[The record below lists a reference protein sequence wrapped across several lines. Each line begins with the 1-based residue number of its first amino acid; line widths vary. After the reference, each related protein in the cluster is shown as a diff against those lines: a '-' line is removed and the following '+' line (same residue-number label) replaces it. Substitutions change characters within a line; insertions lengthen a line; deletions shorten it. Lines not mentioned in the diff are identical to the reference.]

1 MRTSDIE
8 NVERCAAWEYA
19 RRKYDGDEIQIHDFM
34 KKLLG
39 NGGRADNWR
48 RSGLRN
54 VKINGENIK
63 LKLADA
69 AQSFPNVTILNHV
82 NITDFLREGEKI
94 LDAYSF
100 STREKIFYGFAA
112 KVTLIATG
120 GASGIYLPNHVGGS
134 VLDIKFGIVR
144 LKRARPWQ

>member
-100 STREKIFYGFAA
+100 STREKF
-112 KVTLIATG
+112 IATG